1 MIWEWICILDEITG
15 ILEDQEQ
22 RLISKKLSLRR
33 KVSTPSLEE
42 QIVRQEMKNW
52 RHFSALFATTNH
64 GELSQVN
71 HYRSLSSWQKTIC
84 ALDFENFSAAGE
96 KTLCNIYRSVEKE
109 NSPPD
114 EEMVE
119 GRGRMLRPATT
130 RIRPEFR
137 LRNQTKQTQCDKIK
151 AKPTLRCHLKI
162 VCSRILLNCPRHL
175 SRTEVPLHCTSNS
188 SSVSDK
194 LCKRPCFAS
203 CAVQPKGK
211 IIIFRLP

>member
-1 MIWEWICILDEITG
+1 MARDEELETLFSPVCYNEPWWVESSQSNQHQKHYRLTESNLCIG
-15 ILEDQEQ
+15 F
-22 RLISKKLSLRR
+22 SKLSL
-33 KVSTPSLEE
+33 
-42 QIVRQEMKNW
+42 
-52 RHFSALFATTNH
+52 
-64 GELSQVN
+64 
-71 HYRSLSSWQKTIC
+71 
-84 ALDFENFSAAGE
+84 SAAHR
-96 KTLCNIYRSVEKE
+96 KTLCNICRSVEKE

-119 GRGRMLRPATT
+119 GRGRMLLPATT

-137 LRNQTKQTQCDKIK
+137 LRNQTKRTQCDKIK